1 MLKYKL
7 IKVTI
12 NAFNSLIIIFVILI
26 DKVNL
31 LILTASLPSK
41 NICRKYHVFGYE
53 NINENIFFK
62 GKKYCHK

>member
-26 DKVNL
+26 DKV
-31 LILTASLPSK
+31 IDSHGFTS
-41 NICRKYHVFGYE
+41 
-53 NINENIFFK
+53 
-62 GKKYCHK
+62 